1 MLQVR
6 LNDASIALC
15 QAFTQA
21 GVKSGIFGGY
31 ARAVEGGV
39 RASKDIDC
47 PASISKEEAIYIL
60 DGKNGFVAVPQ
71 TRHDYV
77 AFLWSDKVVS
87 SDSILLE
94 VFCEIYPGMS
104 LCPCRALIYIQSMG
118 PSI

>member
-1 MLQVR
+1 MLR
-6 LNDASIALC
+6 LLYVKLSLKPARNPVFLEVMPEQLKEAFV
-15 QAFTQA
+15 QAKTLT
-21 GVKSGIFGGY
+21 
-31 ARAVEGGV
+31 
-39 RASKDIDC
+39 DC

-60 DGKNGFVAVPQ
+60 DGKNGFVAVSQ

-77 AFLWSDKVVS
+77 AFLWFDKVDS

-94 VFCEIYPGMS
+94 VFCERYPGMS